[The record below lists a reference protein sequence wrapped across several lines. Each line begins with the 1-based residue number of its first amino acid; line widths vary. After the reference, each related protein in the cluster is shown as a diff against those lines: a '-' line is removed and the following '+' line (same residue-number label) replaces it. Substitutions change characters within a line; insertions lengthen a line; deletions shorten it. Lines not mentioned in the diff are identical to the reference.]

1 MTSYFLNA
9 EELEAICL
17 FNGALKKSYNP
28 DFPKLIAHYEQTFL
42 KDLLTKKPE
51 LISLH
56 EEFKAKIKSYK
67 FPHTA
72 WAELF
77 SKKITAED
85 FSEQI
90 FTNYYLYL
98 GEQRNRANLFVSIQ
112 EKYPLFFNLLHNH
125 LKQIKNSTD
134 ETLYFTY
141 FKFLK
146 DKKIDKSNIP
156 TSEILE
162 NIKSFHANT
171 DNSLKRKILAYL
183 TVAPKNESTY
193 DLISNEFEE
202 IFKRNATIKLF
213 WEEKLN
219 LFPEAIIQKYK
230 NEKES
235 MNLFVEDE
243 LFYYKFQLNAQA
255 LVEKGIQPLKKAE
268 GYTQQ
273 IHNSITS
280 FINKT
285 FKCSSVHTNYNT
297 PLVAIN
303 FSSEK
308 DRSEAKYFCR
318 LLVKNIDLILETIQK
333 SDTFY
338 SQQEQL
344 QELFD
349 KICFADQLENKLKKD
364 DSISNKRMKI

>member
-1 MTSYFLNA
+1 MSSYFLNA
-9 EELEAICL
+9 QELSSITL
-17 FNGALKKSYNP
+17 FCGCLKKSHNP
-28 DFPKLIAHYEQTFL
+28 NYAKLITTYEEDL
-42 KDLLTKKPE
+42 IKDLLIKRPD
-51 LISLH
+51 LIPLN
-56 EEFKAKIKSYK
+56 EEFKANIQLHK
-67 FPHTA
+67 FPHEY
-72 WAELF
+72 WASLF
-77 SKKITAED
+77 NNKISIED
-85 FSEQI
+85 FSSQI
-90 FTNYYLYL
+90 FTNSYLYF
-98 GEQRNRANLFVSIQ
+98 GEQRNRANLFNELNNKSPKFI
-112 EKYPLFFNLLHNH
+112 ELIHNH
-125 LKQIKNSTD
+125 LKNTSESDQTIYYS
-134 ETLYFTY
+134 Y

-146 DKKIDKSNIP
+146 DKKTNKSSLQLDDILNNINKFRP
-156 TSEILE
+156 ISDD
-162 NIKSFHANT
+162 AM
-171 DNSLKRKILAYL
+171 KRKILAYL
-183 TVAPKNESTY
+183 AVSSKNEKTY
-193 DLISNEFEE
+193 ELISEQFQD
-202 IFKRNATIKLF
+202 IFKKNATIKLF

-219 LFPEAIIQKYK
+219 LFPEYIIQKYK
-230 NEKES
+230 NEKEN
-235 MNLFVEDE
+235 MNVFTEDE

-273 IHNSITS
+273 IHNSIKT

-318 LLVKNIDLILETIQK
+318 LLVKNIDLILDAIQK
-333 SDTFY
+333 SDNFY

-364 DSISNKRMKI
+364 DSASNKRMKI